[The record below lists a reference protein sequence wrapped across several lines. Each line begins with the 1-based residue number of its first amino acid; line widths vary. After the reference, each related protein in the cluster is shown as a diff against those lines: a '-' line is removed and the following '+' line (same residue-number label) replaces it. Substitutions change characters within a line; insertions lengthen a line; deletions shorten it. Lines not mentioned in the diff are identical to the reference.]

1 MTQLPP
7 SPETSSFAVSALPE
21 PLSLGTPQSNNSGT
35 RLCSIAKYRSFRP
48 QAIACSSI
56 TSSYFSEQVDFEAPR
71 FLGSQ
76 NSQRHKDASSSF
88 GAIAGSNGVA
98 LFRMSRPQ
106 TPLLILSHAS
116 STNSEVG
123 SIKTLAFEPK
133 SQNAP
138 LLAAARGSGVLIW
151 DASGHSLSPLLGRLG
166 ADVTAVD
173 SSDTTIKTLAWIK
186 DSGRPLLAV
195 ANSASAS
202 VWDLRICLGSKTSRP
217 ALRFGNS
224 QTGSPPLSQMASAT
238 TDECATLDASG
249 VVRVFDLRIAG
260 PRGKGAARTL
270 CTFAAHQYGGVG
282 LTAMKRE
289 DDETNWITWGLDEP
303 HTDAAVRVW
312 STKGKALQ
320 QERDSNLPTDYWFM
334 DGSPDQSPLE
344 SSGAGSLN
352 TAVGSIHL
360 VAQLTTPGLACAR
373 VCPDVFGD
381 LKDHIVTVSTKTN
394 GEYSGWRADVW
405 KLNITDEDLTFD
417 TATNHGATNIMS
429 CGTDAGHGQLS
440 WTIGNL
446 NLGALIGAE
455 LAVSVPQARHD
466 AEDIDENK
474 KDLLLCCLTDSGYVT
489 TTSMMTKTLKATAA
503 GKTRK
508 DQLWPTGTVHPID
521 PWAGSLSDAA
531 TAMHS
536 FGDKHRQS
544 NKGLLH
550 EFVNPL
556 SPKKT
561 TERETDRNSQD
572 VQLRGNDFGGM
583 QFDLDD
589 PALNPAGIGP
599 IGVNAAIV
607 STGDQVVETTED
619 VMQKRAEVINK
630 INTRDVPC
638 PRLCGASF
646 CPGTGGLI
654 CFRNGGVQTM
664 WSWYQ
669 QTASHKSSILG
680 FSPLLSKDSQF
691 SVNEHTSQKAPR
703 TLKDLI
709 DMVAASKEAQWG
721 QDDDSAGVDASD
733 SDIDSL
739 YDYDD
744 SSDEGGEESDDC
756 RDIYGKYFGGRQ
768 RPISVPVH
776 SPKIKSDATSSRS
789 PQESK
794 DKPVAS
800 RKFSSA
806 IDGQLNRP
814 SMDLLSPIVSMTH
827 DDNYLFNGQS
837 PELAERFLLGD
848 WLITP
853 FQKTDPQEVLFH
865 SSTHLGSSES
875 PTRAGDFR
883 SIMPRMQRFPSLTL
897 DSLSDARSNLGNVAP
912 SYTVASEEAV
922 HGGEYSVRPSRLES
936 LVIFKKLFTHQQDG
950 PSYQNIVSPP
960 DAPMLPKT
968 MRPNSANAMMQTA
981 VPSVETQ
988 LKRNTPLG
996 IILLN
1001 PEKESKEREIYLE
1014 KMLGSIKLI
1023 CIHNSGVCRDVG
1035 QEDKANVWSLLAET
1049 VGNQV
1054 KNESDSFSGWGGSS
1068 GGALGRELVLNLL
1081 NFYEAVGDVQM
1092 LSTMICVLSGGQR
1105 RVGNGERDPAYLL
1118 PHDHDA
1124 KYDLVMRRYSDILY
1138 GWGLLTV
1145 RAELIKHI
1153 VHQMPTTDFFEIAP
1167 ALVDEDG
1174 HRAPGIGLYFRCSK
1188 CGGEAKPGTNVCSIC
1203 RDFAFR
1209 CSICDHAV
1217 RGLFTVCDKCG
1228 HGGHVNHMTSWFSN
1242 HSVCPTGCGCLCA
1255 SGPHASSPATPT
1267 PMESTPEESIIG
1279 APFHDYLE
1287 SFRD

>member
-1 MTQLPP
+1 
-7 SPETSSFAVSALPE
+7 
-21 PLSLGTPQSNNSGT
+21 
-35 RLCSIAKYRSFRP
+35 
-48 QAIACSSI
+48 
-56 TSSYFSEQVDFEAPR
+56 
-71 FLGSQ
+71 
-76 NSQRHKDASSSF
+76 
-88 GAIAGSNGVA
+88 VA

-133 SQNAP
+133 SQNAL

-166 ADVTAVD
+166 ADVTAGD

-224 QTGSPPLSQMASAT
+224 QTGSPPLTQMASAT

-260 PRGKGAARTL
+260 PRGKGTARTL

-282 LTAMKRE
+282 LTAMTRE
-289 DDETNWITWGLDEP
+289 DDGTNWITWGLDAP
-303 HTDAAVRVW
+303 HTDAAVKVW
-312 STKGKALQ
+312 NTTGTALQ
-320 QERDSNLPTDYWFM
+320 QERDSNLRTDYWSM
-334 DGSPDQSPLE
+334 DRSPDQSPLE
-344 SSGAGSLN
+344 SSGAGSLK

-360 VAQLTTPGLACAR
+360 VAQFTTPGLACAR
-373 VCPDVFGD
+373 VCPDVFDD
-381 LKDHIVTVSTKTN
+381 LKDHIVTVSTQTN
-394 GEYSGWRADVW
+394 GEYPGWRADVW
-405 KLNITDEDLTFD
+405 KLNIKDEDYTFD
-417 TATNHGATNIMS
+417 TATNHGVINIMS
-429 CGTDAGHGQLS
+429 CGSDTVHGQLS
-440 WTIGNL
+440 LTIGNV
-446 NLGALIGAE
+446 NTGALIGAE
-455 LAVSVPQARHD
+455 LAVTVPQPRHY
-466 AEDIDENK
+466 AEGVDENQ

-489 TTSMMTKTLKATAA
+489 TTSMMTKTLKAPAA

-508 DQLWPTGTVHPID
+508 DELWQSSGPTGTVYPID
-521 PWAGSLSDAA
+521 PWTSSFSDAA
-531 TAMHS
+531 SAMRS

-544 NKGLLH
+544 NKGVLDELRYSAV
-550 EFVNPL
+550 VNPL
-556 SPKKT
+556 SPLKT
-561 TERETDRNSQD
+561 TERETDINPQD
-572 VQLRGNDFGGM
+572 VQLRGNDIGGT

-589 PALNPAGIGP
+589 QTVNPAGIGP
-599 IGVNAAIV
+599 VGVNTAVV
-607 STGDQVVETTED
+607 SARDQVVETIED
-619 VMQKRAEVINK
+619 DMQKRAEIRNK

-654 CFRNGGVQTM
+654 CFRNGEVQKM

-669 QTASHKSSILG
+669 QTGSHKSNILG
-680 FSPLLSKDSQF
+680 FPPLLTKDSQLL
-691 SVNEHTSQKAPR
+691 VNEQSSQKAPR

-721 QDDDSAGVDASD
+721 QDDDSAGVATSD

-739 YDYDD
+739 YGYDD
-744 SSDEGGEESDDC
+744 SSDDGDAESDDC
-756 RDIYGKYFGGRQ
+756 RDIYGKYFGGKQ
-768 RPISVPVH
+768 KPISVPVH
-776 SPKIKSDATSSRS
+776 SPKLKSDASSSRS
-789 PQESK
+789 PPESK
-794 DKPVAS
+794 DKPVPTH
-800 RKFSSA
+800 KLSSA
-806 IDGQLNRP
+806 TDGQLNRP
-814 SMDLLSPIVSMTH
+814 TMDLLAPIVSITH
-827 DDNYLFNGQS
+827 DNNSLFNGQS
-837 PELAERFLLGD
+837 PDLAERFLLGD
-848 WLITP
+848 WFITP
-853 FQKTDPQEVLFH
+853 FQKSDPQEVLFH
-865 SSTHLGSSES
+865 SSANFGGIES
-875 PTRAGDFR
+875 PTRPGDFR
-883 SIMPRMQRFPSLTL
+883 SIMPRMQRFPSLGL
-897 DSLSDARSNLGNVAP
+897 ASLSDTRSNSQLGHAATSYKVARD
-912 SYTVASEEAV
+912 EAV

-936 LVIFKKLFTHQQDG
+936 LVIFKKLFTHQHDG

-968 MRPNSANAMMQTA
+968 IKKPNSAKAIMQSA
-981 VPSVETQ
+981 VPSVEAQ
-988 LKRNTPLG
+988 VNRNKALG
-996 IILLN
+996 IVLLN
-1001 PEKESKEREIYLE
+1001 LEKGTKERQVYLE

-1023 CIHNSGVCRDVG
+1023 CIHNSGVCRDLG

-1081 NFYEAVGDVQM
+1081 NFYEAEGDVQM

-1105 RVGNGERDPAYLL
+1105 KAGIGERDPAYLL
-1118 PHDHDA
+1118 PLDQDT

-1153 VHQMPTTDFFEIAP
+1153 VHQMPTTDF
-1167 ALVDEDG
+1167 VDEEG
-1174 HRAPGIGLYFRCSK
+1174 HRAPGIGLAIRCSK
-1188 CGGEAKPGTNVCSIC
+1188 CGGQAKSGTNVCSIC

-1209 CSICDHAV
+1209 CSICDNAV

-1228 HGGHVNHMTSWFSN
+1228 HGGHVNHMARWFSN
-1242 HSVCPTGCGCLCA
+1242 QSMCPTGCGCLCTM
-1255 SGPHASSPATPT
+1255 GPHASSPATPT
-1267 PMESTPEESIIG
+1267 PMESVPEESG
-1279 APFHDYLE
+1279 APVDDFLV
-1287 SFRD
+1287 SFRDQTIGAR